1 MSLANIGISVVL
13 NLIKSFPVHKLLTAF
28 QKLRG
33 TTTQTDA
40 ANFFNEL
47 ARIFNTETVN
57 NTISLPLAEG
67 SGSIR
72 LTDTNNGLHLMTWDI
87 QVSGVRQFK
96 KIPLRPESGKFFT
109 IIASLSPKHFQ
120 IRKREGTLLPDI
132 IFMSADYPLIYTL
145 LPGHKI
151 KALIINISA
160 EWIFREFRDA
170 DPDILF
176 QAHDLF
182 YEKKPLLYTEEASF
196 TMHHNLEDMQELM
209 SKGRGDPFYART
221 KTLSIL
227 HDIFRRLQSVP
238 AGDKKDN
245 NEQLQTKMLAVE
257 KILDE
262 YLDKNLPPIKA
273 IAKQVALSESTLK
286 RNFKKVY
293 GISIYE
299 FYLKKKMQLAR
310 HLLDQQPI
318 SVKEVAYMLGYEKTS
333 NFITM
338 FKKFYDFSPGALRR
352 KLSLE

>member
-1 MSLANIGISVVL
+1 M
-13 NLIKSFPVHKLLTAF
+13 HKLLTAF

-33 TTTQTDA
+33 TTPQPDA

-47 ARIFNTETVN
+47 ARIFNTEPLN
-57 NTISLPLAEG
+57 NAVSLPLTEG
-67 SGSIR
+67 SGAIK

-87 QVSGVRQFK
+87 QVNGVRQLK
-96 KIPLRPESGKFFT
+96 KLPLRPPTGKFFT

-120 IRKREGTLLPDI
+120 VRKREGTVLPDVV
-132 IFMSADYPLIYTL
+132 FMSAEHPLIYTL
-145 LPGHKI
+145 LPGQRI
-151 KALIINISA
+151 KALVINVSA
-160 EWIFREFRDA
+160 EWVFREFRDA
-170 DPDILF
+170 DPDLLF

-182 YEKKPLLYTEEASF
+182 YDKKPLLYTEEASF

-227 HDIFRRLQSVP
+227 HDIFRRLQHVQT
-238 AGDKKDN
+238 GDKNDN
-245 NEQLQTKMLAVE
+245 NLLLHTKMLTVE

-262 YLDKNLPPIKA
+262 YLDKNLPSLKE
-273 IAKQVALSESTLK
+273 IAKQVTLSESTLK

-310 HLLDQQPI
+310 HLMDQQPI

-338 FKKFYDFSPGALRR
+338 FKKYYDFSPGTLRK
-352 KLSLE
+352 KLATE

>member
-1 MSLANIGISVVL
+1 M
-13 NLIKSFPVHKLLTAF
+13 HKLLTAF

-33 TTTQTDA
+33 ATAQSDTT
-40 ANFFNEL
+40 NFVNEL
-47 ARIFNTETVN
+47 ALIFNAEPGHN
-57 NTISLPLAEG
+57 IISLPPDEG
-67 SGSIR
+67 SGTIR
-72 LTDTNNGLHLMTWDI
+72 LMDSNNGLHLITWDI
-87 QVSGVRQFK
+87 QVSAIKQFK
-96 KIPLRPESGKFFT
+96 KFPVRPQSGKFFT
-109 IIASLSPKHFQ
+109 IIASLTPKHFQ
-120 IRKREGTLLPDI
+120 IRKREGVVLPDVL
-132 IFMSADYPLIYTL
+132 FMTAEYPLMYTF

-151 KALIINISA
+151 KVMIINISA

-196 TMHHNLEDMQELM
+196 TMHHNLEDMHELIN
-209 SKGRGDPFYART
+209 SGRGDAFFAKT
-221 KTLSIL
+221 KTLSLL
-227 HDIFRRLQSVP
+227 HDIFRRLQDVP
-238 AGDKKDN
+238 TGDKKEN
-245 NEQLQTKMLAVE
+245 IERLQAKMLTVE

-262 YLDKNLPPIKA
+262 YLDKNLPSIA
-273 IAKQVALSESTLK
+273 TIAKQVALSESTLK

-310 HLLDQQPI
+310 QLLDQQPI

-338 FKKFYDFSPGALRR
+338 FKKFYDFSPGALRKR
-352 KLSLE
+352 LSM

>member
-1 MSLANIGISVVL
+1 M
-13 NLIKSFPVHKLLTAF
+13 HKLLTAF

-33 TTTQTDA
+33 TTTQPDA
-40 ANFFNEL
+40 AIFFNDL
-47 ARIFNTETVN
+47 ARIFNTEPVN
-57 NTISLPLAEG
+57 NTISLPTNEG
-67 SGSIR
+67 SGVIK
-72 LTDTNNGLHLMTWDI
+72 LTDTNNGLHVLSWDI
-87 QVSGVRQFK
+87 QVNGVRQVK
-96 KIPLRPESGKFFT
+96 KLPLRPASGRFFT
-109 IIASLSPKHFQ
+109 IIASLSSKHLQ
-120 IRKREGTLLPDI
+120 IRKKEGTVLPDM
-132 IFMSADYPLIYTL
+132 IFMAGEHSLFYTF

-151 KALIINISA
+151 KALIINVSA
-160 EWIFREFRDA
+160 EWVFREFRDA
-170 DPDILF
+170 DPDLLF

-182 YEKKPLLYTEEASF
+182 YDKKPLLFTEEASF
-196 TMHHNLEDMQELM
+196 TMHHSLEDMQVLM
-209 SKGRGDPFYART
+209 SKDRGDPFYART

-227 HDIFRRLQSVP
+227 HDIFRRLQTTQ
-238 AGDKKDN
+238 ATDKKESN
-245 NEQLQTKMLAVE
+245 IQLHAKMLAVE

-299 FYLKKKMQLAR
+299 FYLRKKMQLAR
-310 HLLDQQPI
+310 QLLDQQPI

-338 FKKFYDFSPGALRR
+338 FKKYYDFSPGALRK